1 MERIYMYVTYEVLL
15 IGNLSIL
22 DFLEQAANLYK
33 SLDMQNNDQ
42 ADKVICDTLSVQLQR
57 AVDVD
62 SSEAS
67 G

>member
-42 ADKVICDTLSVQLQR
+42 VDKVICDTLSVQLQR

>member
-1 MERIYMYVTYEVLL
+1 MERIYMCV

-22 DFLEQAANLYK
+22 DFLEHAANLYK
-33 SLDMQNNDQ
+33 ALDMQNNDQ
-42 ADKVICDTLSVQLQR
+42 VDKVICDTLSVQLQR